1 MPQKQGQLQ
10 AARGHVYYAPVS
22 PETRES
28 DVTINSIRA
37 PSKKGALCHWYQ
49 LAQLR
54 HISLDVIPTTILVS
68 CVILSTILVILCLA
82 LA

>member
-28 DVTINSIRA
+28 EVTINSIRA
-37 PSKKGALCHWYQ
+37 PLKKGASCRWYR
-49 LAQLR
+49 LAQPR
-54 HISLDVIPTTILVS
+54 HVSLDVIPTIINNHKFPNYSPNLV
-68 CVILSTILVILCLA
+68 
-82 LA
+82 